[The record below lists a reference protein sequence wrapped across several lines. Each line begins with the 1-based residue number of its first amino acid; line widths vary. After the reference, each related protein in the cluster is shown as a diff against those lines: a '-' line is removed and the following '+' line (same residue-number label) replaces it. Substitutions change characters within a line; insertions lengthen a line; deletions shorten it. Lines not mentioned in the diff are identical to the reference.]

1 MKRFA
6 VSALLFSLSLAAQA
20 APPTLES
27 IERLMAISQADKLTD
42 MARSQ
47 IRGSMKLVTDQ
58 MLQGQ
63 PVTAGEQRAID
74 RFTAK
79 VNTMV
84 NEELSTDKLRPIY
97 VVMYRETFT
106 QEEVDGMIAF
116 YQSPVGQS
124 MLAKMPRA
132 MQGINDEMARR
143 MGPLMDR
150 MKQAAQEMRSELES
164 SRGPAPR
171 RSN

>member
-1 MKRFA
+1 MKRLA
-6 VSALLFSLSLAAQA
+6 PLVLLLSLSWAAHA

-27 IERLMAISQADKLTD
+27 IERLMAVSQADK
-42 MARSQ
+42 MAEGVRSQ

-63 PVTAGEQRAID
+63 PVTPAEQRAID
-74 RFTAK
+74 NFSNK
-79 VNTMV
+79 VSSMMND
-84 NEELSTDKLRPIY
+84 ELSADKLRPIY

-116 YQSPVGQS
+116 YQSPIGQS

-132 MQGINDEMARR
+132 MQGINSELNRR
-143 MGPLMDR
+143 MGPVMER
-150 MKQAAQEMRSELES
+150 MRQAAQDLGRELDAA
-164 SRGPAPR
+164 RGPAPR
-171 RSN
+171 R